1 MTRWILAIFVLVAT
15 AAPVV
20 GDRSAADRAL
30 RGGDRAE
37 AVRIWAAQAG
47 QGDRDAQQRLA
58 YALEE
63 GLGVTADGAA
73 AARWYLAA
81 ARQGHVGA
89 QTAIASMFHE
99 GRGVEQDATEAFVWA
114 MAAAEQGSAA
124 AAHLLGRLY
133 LEGDA
138 VAADPAMAF
147 RWFFVA
153 ERLGH
158 VSAAHDRRRS
168 GRLLTIEARRE
179 IRADIV
185 QQIAY

>member
-30 RGGDRAE
+30 RH
-37 AVRIWAAQAG
+37 
-47 QGDRDAQQRLA
+47 GDRDAQHRLA
-58 YALEE
+58 YATEE
-63 GLGVTADGAA
+63 GIGVTADPAA

-89 QTAIASMFHE
+89 QTAIAAMFHE
-99 GRGVEQDATEAFVWA
+99 GRGVERDDSEAFVWA
-114 MAAAEQGSAA
+114 IAAAEQGSAT

-133 LEGDA
+133 IEGEA

-147 RWFFVA
+147 RWFLVA
-153 ERLGH
+153 ESRGH
-158 VSAAHDRRRS
+158 VSAAHDRRRF
-168 GRLLTIEARRE
+168 GRLVSVEDRRE
-179 IRADIV
+179 IRQSVV